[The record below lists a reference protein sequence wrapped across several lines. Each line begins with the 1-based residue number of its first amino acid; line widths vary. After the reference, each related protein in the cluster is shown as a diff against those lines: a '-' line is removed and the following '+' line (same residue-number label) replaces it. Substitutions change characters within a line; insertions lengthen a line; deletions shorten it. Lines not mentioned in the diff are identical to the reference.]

1 MNFPFN
7 NIKEHFRGPPEI
19 KTAEQIE
26 KEKEKEKEKQKQKS
40 EEERKKAQD
49 DKILED
55 TAHNN
60 ILKRLYKDDKR
71 KDNYKEYPT
80 YNKTNVNIENF
91 SKNLKDICTYMV
103 INIVFGFIIVIML
116 VANTETYYNYLK
128 ELKDNIITRIND
140 INYYI
145 DATGGKKSN
154 LQLIP
159 ILLYL
164 YVKLYFITMI
174 IIYNLEEKYNYLFLI
189 SVTITFFIIITF
201 ITLSSMGINNI

>member
-1 MNFPFN
+1 MNFSFN
-7 NIKEHFRGPPEI
+7 NIKEHFRGPAEI

-26 KEKEKEKEKQKQKS
+26 KEKQKQNLEEENKIKAQEDKKNKEKNHTE
-40 EEERKKAQD
+40 
-49 DKILED
+49 
-55 TAHNN
+55 
-60 ILKRLYKDDKR
+60 ILKLLYKDAKR

-128 ELKDNIITRIND
+128 ELKDNIITRLND
-140 INYYI
+140 IKYYI
-145 DATGGKKSN
+145 DATGGIKSN

-164 YVKLYFITMI
+164 YVKLSFIRMI

>member
-7 NIKEHFRGPPEI
+7 NIKEHFRGPAEI

-26 KEKEKEKEKQKQKS
+26 KEKQKQNLEEENKIKAQEDKKNKEKNHTE
-40 EEERKKAQD
+40 
-49 DKILED
+49 
-55 TAHNN
+55 
-60 ILKRLYKDDKR
+60 ILKLLYKDAKR

-128 ELKDNIITRIND
+128 ELKDNIITRLND

-145 DATGGKKSN
+145 DATGGIKSN

-164 YVKLYFITMI
+164 YVKLSFIRMI

>member
-7 NIKEHFRGPPEI
+7 NIKEHFRGPYT
-19 KTAEQIE
+19 KTAEQI
-26 KEKEKEKEKQKQKS
+26 KKEKQKQNL
-40 EEERKKAQD
+40 EEENKIKAQE
-49 DKILED
+49 DKKNKEKKH
-55 TAHNN
+55 TE
-60 ILKRLYKDDKR
+60 ILKLLYKDAKR

-128 ELKDNIITRIND
+128 ELKDNIITRLND

-145 DATGGKKSN
+145 DATGGIKSN
-154 LQLIP
+154 LQFIP
-159 ILLYL
+159 ILSYL

>member
-7 NIKEHFRGPPEI
+7 NIKEHFRGPAEI

-26 KEKEKEKEKQKQKS
+26 KEKQKQNLEEENKIKAQEDKKNKEKNHTE
-40 EEERKKAQD
+40 
-49 DKILED
+49 
-55 TAHNN
+55 
-60 ILKRLYKDDKR
+60 ILKLLYKDAKR

-128 ELKDNIITRIND
+128 ELKDNIITRLND

-145 DATGGKKSN
+145 DATGGIKSN

-164 YVKLYFITMI
+164 YVKLSFIKMI

>member
-7 NIKEHFRGPPEI
+7 NIKEHFRGPAEI

-26 KEKEKEKEKQKQKS
+26 KEKQKQNLEEENKIKAQEDKKNKEKNHTE
-40 EEERKKAQD
+40 
-49 DKILED
+49 
-55 TAHNN
+55 
-60 ILKRLYKDDKR
+60 ILKLLYKDAKR

-128 ELKDNIITRIND
+128 ELKDNIITRLND

-145 DATGGKKSN
+145 DATGGIKSN

-164 YVKLYFITMI
+164 YVKLSFITMI

>member
-7 NIKEHFRGPPEI
+7 NIKEHFRGPAEI

-26 KEKEKEKEKQKQKS
+26 KEKQKQNLEEENKIKAQEDKKNKEKNHTE
-40 EEERKKAQD
+40 
-49 DKILED
+49 
-55 TAHNN
+55 
-60 ILKRLYKDDKR
+60 ILKLLYKDAKR

-128 ELKDNIITRIND
+128 ELKDNIITRLND

-145 DATGGKKSN
+145 NATGGIKSN

-164 YVKLYFITMI
+164 YVKLSFITMI